1 MLPVTDNIKQKNKN
15 KERERGRERLLT
27 LLAAMKMIYKFEAMN
42 VPQQFVS
49 GITFHYF

>member
-1 MLPVTDNIKQKNKN
+1 MLPVTVNIKQKNKN
-15 KERERGRERLLT
+15 KERERERLLT
-27 LLAAMKMIYKFEAMN
+27 LLASMKMIYKFEAMN